1 MKKRIK
7 HKYSFGQSI
16 LEYIV
21 VIMVITAAL
30 IVVVA
35 YYKRS
40 LQGKYRQA
48 ADVFGGGSQY
58 TP

>member
-1 MKKRIK
+1 MMPRRLKQKNV
-7 HKYSFGQSI
+7 SQSI